1 VRYGRKAGTSACEG
15 VPKRS
20 ACGLKQICGSETN
33 EAAIEEQPDMIK
45 GAAIAAVALF
55 IAVQI
60 DQHYDGGF
68 YADGALAMFRQI
80 RYSFGW

>member
-1 VRYGRKAGTSACEG
+1 
-15 VPKRS
+15 
-20 ACGLKQICGSETN
+20 
-33 EAAIEEQPDMIK
+33 MIK